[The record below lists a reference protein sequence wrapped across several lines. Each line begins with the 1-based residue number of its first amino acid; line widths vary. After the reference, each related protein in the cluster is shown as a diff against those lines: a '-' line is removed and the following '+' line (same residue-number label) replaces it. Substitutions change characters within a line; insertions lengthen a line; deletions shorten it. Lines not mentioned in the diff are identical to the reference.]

1 MKNLSFAVVF
11 LSLAAA
17 TAAPSNELF
26 IDQVE
31 DKLLSPNRYSRM
43 LRFSNVRVSN
53 VRVIPSALARQW
65 ALFRRGAAS
74 AERERERDECAEGTV
89 ALQADPIIA
98 RAWEIIEQSCPEAIS
113 ISETASSATIDYS
126 VCPSTIFYNLKRA
139 CDAVN
144 GK

>member
-1 MKNLSFAVVF
+1 MNYSLTKLRISSFPQT
-11 LSLAAA
+11 A
-17 TAAPSNELF
+17 TAECLDLVTLGLVTLGLYP
-26 IDQVE
+26 V
-31 DKLLSPNRYSRM
+31 P
-43 LRFSNVRVSN
+43 
-53 VRVIPSALARQW
+53 W
-65 ALFRRGAAS
+65 HAS
-74 AERERERDECAEGTV
+74 GHSSEKQQRERDECAEGTV

-113 ISETASSATIDYS
+113 KTASSYTTDYS

>member
-1 MKNLSFAVVF
+1 MNYSLTKLRISSFPQT
-11 LSLAAA
+11 A
-17 TAAPSNELF
+17 TAECLDLVTLGLVTLGLYPVPWHASGHSSEE
-26 IDQVE
+26 V
-31 DKLLSPNRYSRM
+31 LLQQR
-43 LRFSNVRVSN
+43 
-53 VRVIPSALARQW
+53 
-65 ALFRRGAAS
+65 
-74 AERERERDECAEGTV
+74 ERERERDECAEGTV

>member
-26 IDQVE
+26 IDQDE

-53 VRVIPSALARQW
+53 VRFIPGALARQLGL
-65 ALFRRGAAS
+65 ALRRGAAS
-74 AERERERDECAEGTV
+74 AERDECVEGSV
-89 ALQADPIIA
+89 ALQEDPIIA

-113 ISETASSATIDYS
+113 KTASSYTTDYS